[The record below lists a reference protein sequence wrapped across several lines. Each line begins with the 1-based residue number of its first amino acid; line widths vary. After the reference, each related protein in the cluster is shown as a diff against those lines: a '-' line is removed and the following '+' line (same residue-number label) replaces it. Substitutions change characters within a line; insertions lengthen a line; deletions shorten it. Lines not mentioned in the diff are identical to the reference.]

1 MVKIKKYNV
10 QELVRYARK
19 YERYISNKDN
29 KKDLLYE
36 SKKNIMK
43 GQLQGKIVDY
53 NLELAKVE
61 QDSDDLVKEQQAE
74 INELKARL
82 ANITDENEKISQKL
96 KEIESQKEILQGQ
109 QERVLEVFGDRMN
122 KWKNDPRKKW
132 QYETVKEM
140 GEDIGIKVSTKQQD
154 K

>member
-19 YERYISNKDN
+19 YERYISNKDS

-43 GQLQGKIVDY
+43 GQLQGKIFDY
-53 NLELAKVE
+53 NLELAKAE
-61 QDSDDLVKEQQAE
+61 QNSDELVKEQQAE

-82 ANITDENEKISQKL
+82 ANITDENEKLSQKL
-96 KEIESQKEILQGQ
+96 KEIEGEKEKLQGQ
-109 QERVLEVFGDRMN
+109 QEHVLEVFGDRMN

-132 QYETVKEM
+132 QYEAVKEM
-140 GEDIGIKVSTKQQD
+140 AGDIGIKVSSEK
-154 K
+154 

>member
-19 YERYISNKDN
+19 YERYVSNKDN
-29 KKDLLYE
+29 KKDLQYK
-36 SKKNIMK
+36 SKKHIMQ
-43 GQLQGKIVDY
+43 GQLEGKIFDY
-53 NLELAKVE
+53 NLELAKAE
-61 QDSDDLVKEQQAE
+61 QNSDDLVKEQQAE
-74 INELKARL
+74 INELKVKL

-96 KEIESQKEILQGQ
+96 KEIEGQKEILQQ
-109 QERVLEVFGDRMN
+109 QQKRVLEVFGDRMN

-132 QYETVKEM
+132 QYEAVKKM
-140 GEDIGIKVSTKQQD
+140 GEDMRIKVSSEKQD

>member
-1 MVKIKKYNV
+1 MVKVKKYNV

-82 ANITDENEKISQKL
+82 ANITDENETIGQKL
-96 KEIESQKEILQGQ
+96 KEIEGQKEILQGQ

-122 KWKNDPRKKW
+122 KWKNDPSKKW

-140 GEDIGIKVSTKQQD
+140 GEDIGIKFSSKS
-154 K
+154 